1 MAGIEA
7 VDTLAGAFIAG
18 LVTSVHCAGMC
29 GPLACAWCVTGD
41 RCRQRDRLAPAL
53 YQGGRLLSYSVL
65 GLLAGALGYLPL
77 TRLAGSPVALLP
89 WLLVLLLVIVGLG
102 LDKKVRTPVAME
114 RVLARLRA
122 KLGPLGGAR
131 NGFLL
136 GIATPLLPCMPL
148 YLMLGVALGSG
159 SALQG
164 GQMMMAF
171 AMGTIPLLWLAQSGA
186 RVWRARLGTRPL
198 VLLQRSSALAAAA
211 MIAWRLRGTLGFAA
225 GTVGCGCH

>member
-1 MAGIEA
+1 MPGIEA

-29 GPLACAWCVTGD
+29 GPLACAWCVSGD
-41 RCRQRDRLAPAL
+41 RCGARERLAPAL
-53 YQGGRLLSYSVL
+53 YQGGRVLSYTAL

-77 TRLAGSPVALLP
+77 TKLAGSPVALLP
-89 WLLVLLLVIVGLG
+89 WLLVLLLLIVGLG
-102 LDKKVRTPVAME
+102 LDKKVRTPVAMQ

-122 KLGPLGGAR
+122 KFGPVGGAR
-131 NGFLL
+131 NGFML

-159 SALQG
+159 SALHG

-171 AMGTIPLLWLAQSGA
+171 AMGTIPLLWLAQSGL
-186 RVWRARLGTRPL
+186 RVWGARLGSKPL
-198 VLLQRSSALAAAA
+198 ILLQRSSALAAAA
-211 MIAWRLRGTLGFAA
+211 VIAWRLRGTLGFAA
-225 GTVGCGCH
+225 GAAGCGCH